1 MLDLEPLPVDRR
13 AVEPRRRAGLEPTER
28 EAGRVETS
36 SERNRGGIAEPPG
49 RRPLVAEVNDAAKE
63 RAGGQHD
70 GAASDRAA
78 VRQLDRRDGAACGRD
93 PSRFPFDDGQVRGLS
108 DEILHGAPI
117 ELPVGLSPRPLDGRT
132 FAAVEDAELNAGRIG
147 GARHHAVQRVD
158 LSH

>member
-13 AVEPRRRAGLEPTER
+13 AVEPRRRPGLEPTER

-78 VRQLDRRDGAACGRD
+78 VRQLDPGDCAGCGRD
-93 PSRFPFDDGQVRGLS
+93 PSRFPFDDGQVRSLG
-108 DEILHGAPI
+108 DEILHGAAI
-117 ELPVGLSPRPLDGRT
+117 ELPVGLSARSLDGGT
-132 FAAVEDAELNAGRIG
+132 LAAVEDAELDAGRIG
-147 GARHHAVQRVD
+147 RTRHYAVQRVD
-158 LSH
+158 FPH